1 MSITEYHILFIS
13 HVWFY
18 LKSPGYPAS
27 GSIPLG
33 NFRGGLLSWSQA
45 GPVIFWSHP
54 QVLCCLYLNVSVDRA
69 KFGFGHWR
77 LV

>member
-1 MSITEYHILFIS
+1 MF
-13 HVWFY
+13 VWFY

-45 GPVIFWSHP
+45 GPVIVRSYP
-54 QVLCCLYLNVSVDRA
+54 QVLYHLYLNISVGRT
-69 KFGFGHWR
+69 KFGFRHWR